1 VSSLC
6 RGHANLLC
14 IVPIF
19 SYASPKGAIAIR
31 RSWSW
36 QLEIQIL
43 YGPRVRSLEPRDN
56 VYQYMQRS
64 RARTTPFTFSC
75 FIFHQNQ
82 YYYTLILLP
91 ARILK
96 VHSLIWQG
104 RNGALSSSVGLLD
117 FFESILLSC
126 EESPCDRY
134 QQARLTFLVCT
145 LAPIIVAGILSP
157 SDGAFDIKYVYRC
170 PLFLKESIDARLC
183 VSGIKATALVTVGL
197 DRTLFL
203 HGSIAASH
211 HRHHMSLIGSTV
223 YSNF

>member
-1 VSSLC
+1 M
-6 RGHANLLC
+6 
-14 IVPIF
+14 
-19 SYASPKGAIAIR
+19 
-31 RSWSW
+31 
-36 QLEIQIL
+36 
-43 YGPRVRSLEPRDN
+43 RSLEPRDN
-56 VYQYMQRS
+56 VYQLHATLRDNS
-64 RARTTPFTFSC
+64 
-75 FIFHQNQ
+75 FHILLFHRNH
-82 YYYTLILLP
+82 YYYALFVLP

-104 RNGALSSSVGLLD
+104 RNGAFSSSVGLLD
-117 FFESILLSC
+117 FFDFEFILLSC
-126 EESPCDRY
+126 EELESPCDRY
-134 QQARLTFLVCT
+134 QQARLTFRVCT
-145 LAPIIVAGILSP
+145 LASIIVAGIHSP

-197 DRTLFL
+197 DRTLLL